1 MPGELQQ
8 IREVFAGFAWYVHR
22 PQRSLVSLHVA
33 AWRHRVRR
41 EQAWPT
47 VVTDFAPHG
56 AAYFSLAA
64 NPLCVTLYVVPT
76 TQIRCVR
83 PMHAGVTGLTGIKM
97 SLHAALQTSPYSHY
111 RW

>member
-22 PQRSLVSLHVA
+22 PQRALVSLHVA

-56 AAYFSLAA
+56 AAYFSLAT
-64 NPLCVTLYVVPT
+64 NPLCVTLYAVPT
-76 TQIRCVR
+76 TQTRVCGQCT
-83 PMHAGVTGLTGIKM
+83 PAGLTGIKM